1 MSSGLV
7 VLIEKLNFVCRKS
20 LENAAALC
28 VVKTNFNI
36 EIEHFLLKMF
46 ESADSDIHDVL
57 RHYELDI
64 FNVKKQL
71 SASIDRFRQGNTE
84 RPIFSPHLIALIEQ
98 AWMISSLKLGYT
110 QIRSGAVLLALID
123 NDALRGGVLENC
135 PLLLRIPRHDFN
147 ENIKTILENCPETI
161 SCQQT
166 PSAIDPIDPAQSAKE
181 AQYQAIFDQFTVD
194 LTLMA
199 HKQQLDP
206 VYGRD
211 HEIRQVID
219 VLSRRRQ
226 NNPIL
231 VGDAGVGKTA
241 IVEGLAQKIAAGD
254 VPISLKDVSL
264 KLLDIGLLQAGAS
277 VRGEFEQRLKQILE
291 AVKYAKKPVILFV
304 DEAHMLIGA
313 GAASGSVSDAANLLK
328 PALARGEIRTI
339 AATTWPEYKRYI
351 ENDPALSR
359 RFEVVKIDEP
369 TPENAVLMLRSVAQ
383 AFAAHHNVRVL
394 DEAISAAVSLS
405 DRFLTGRKL
414 PDKAVSILDT
424 ACAQVA
430 IAHLTRPAALE
441 EVENR
446 HKILQ
451 IEYAMLCRESQGKR
465 ENRDKEGIHH
475 RLRAVQHDLNAL
487 TLQIEQSQN
496 QWLNVR
502 DLITKINQLQHQLDE
517 LSTNKTKD
525 IKDMDRVLLQ
535 EQIQA
540 LELALA
546 PLNKDLAVPHCVDQH
561 TIATVISGWTGIPIA
576 TMLGYQSGMTTQ
588 NFYEKL
594 QNRVVGQCHALE
606 IIAKQVISYRARLA
620 DPHKPI
626 GVFLLVGPSGV
637 GKTETA
643 HALAETLTG
652 HQRHLV
658 SLNMTEFQESHTV
671 STLKGAPPGY
681 VGYGKGGVLTE
692 AVRRNPYSV
701 ILLDEVEKAHPD
713 VMELFYQ
720 VFDKGVLEDA
730 DGIEINFKN
739 ALIVMT
745 SNIAADEIIDIWR
758 RHDKKISPDFIQ
770 DCQQTAHQ
778 VLQHHFRPS
787 FIARTTIISYHPL
800 NNSDLVGIARLKIS
814 TLAERLH
821 LHHKIKLVVQDDDL
835 KGIVDQ
841 CRHLAHGARS
851 IDHIIMNKI
860 LPDVSAQLVEKS
872 LSGSA
877 EPEILLSDFA
887 HGEIS

>member
-147 ENIKTILENCPETI
+147 ENIKIILENCPETI
-161 SCQQT
+161 SCQEA
-166 PSAIDPIDPAQSAKE
+166 PSVINPIDPAQSAKE

-199 HKQQLDP
+199 RNQQLDP

-211 HEIRQVID
+211 YEIRQVID

-241 IVEGLAQKIAAGD
+241 IVEGIAQKIAAGD
-254 VPISLKDVSL
+254 VPSSLKDVSL

-383 AFAAHHNVRVL
+383 AFASHHNVRVL

-451 IEYAMLCRESQGKR
+451 IEYAMLQRESQGK
-465 ENRDKEGIHH
+465 EGAYD
-475 RLRAVQHDLNAL
+475 RLRAVEDDLKAL
-487 TLQIEQSQN
+487 TLQIEHNQSQ
-496 QWLNVR
+496 WLSVR
-502 DLITKINQLQHQLDE
+502 DLIAQINHLQQQLDA
-517 LSTNKTKD
+517 LSAAKTQGVQD
-525 IKDMDRVLLQ
+525 VDSALLQ
-535 EQIQA
+535 EKIHA
-540 LELALA
+540 LELALQ
-546 PLNKDLAVPHCVDQH
+546 PLNQDLAVPHCVDQQ
-561 TIATVISGWTGIPIA
+561 TIATVISGWTGIPVA

-588 NFYEKL
+588 NFYQKL
-594 QNRVVGQCHALE
+594 QNRVVGQSHALE
-606 IIAKQVISYRARLA
+606 LIAKQVISYRARLA

-681 VGYGKGGVLTE
+681 VGHGKGGILTE

-730 DGIEINFKN
+730 DGVEINFKN

-787 FIARTTIISYHPL
+787 FIARTTIIPYHPL
-800 NNSDLVGIARLKIS
+800 NNGDLVDIARLKIS
-814 TLAERLH
+814 TLAARLH

-877 EPEILLSDFA
+877 ESEILLSDFA
-887 HGEIS
+887 YAEIS